1 MADVLKD
8 LKPST
13 RENVVNAAGNAFE
26 EAAGFF
32 SSLKGWLGS
41 HRVEVYDPVQRG
53 ISTFV
58 RTLFLLGGGLLGGF
72 ALARLFP
79 EWLNG
84 RRPRKPAARRIN
96 EDEESKVAGRF

>member
-1 MADVLKD
+1 LADVLKD
-8 LKPST
+8 LKPAT

-58 RTLFLLGGGLLGGF
+58 RTLVLWRGGRVGGF
-72 ALARLFP
+72 ALSRLWP
-79 EWLNG
+79 EWRRG
-84 RRPRKPAARRIN
+84 RRPRKPVARRIN
-96 EDEESKVAGRF
+96 EDEESKEGGS

>member
-1 MADVLKD
+1 MLADVLKD

-13 RENVVNAAGNAFE
+13 REHIANAVGGTVE
-26 EAAGFF
+26 EAADFF
-32 SSLKGWLGS
+32 SSLKDWLGS

-58 RTLFLLGGGLLGGF
+58 GNVFLLAGGILGGF

-79 EWLNG
+79 EFLSG
-84 RRPRKPAARRIN
+84 RRPRKAAVRPIK
-96 EDEESKVAGRF
+96 EIDHEH